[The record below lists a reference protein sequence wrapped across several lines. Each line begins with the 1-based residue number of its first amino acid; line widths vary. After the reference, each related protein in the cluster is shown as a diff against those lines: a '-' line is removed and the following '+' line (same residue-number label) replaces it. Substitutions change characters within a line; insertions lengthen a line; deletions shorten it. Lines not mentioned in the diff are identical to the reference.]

1 MSNNFIDVTA
11 IGNAIVDVL
20 AQCNDEFLK
29 EHDIIKSS
37 MNLIDEDRSKFLFE
51 NIKLPKVISGGSAA
65 NTAVGLA
72 SLGSTTAFIG
82 KVKNDE
88 LGNIFKKDIEDI
100 GVSFETPFTEVGPRT
115 ASSTILI
122 TPDAERSMNTFLGAC
137 VNLNINDIDENLIN
151 KSKIVYLEGYL
162 FDPPKAK
169 EAFIKAAK
177 VAKSKNNLVAITLS
191 DSFCVERHR
200 DDFILFIKD
209 YADILFCNEDEIK
222 SLYECD
228 LKNAKQK
235 VEEMG
240 KETVITLGS
249 KGSTV
254 YRKDEWTN
262 VIASKPKAVIDTT
275 GAGDLFAAG
284 YLHGICLNLNAES
297 CSKIGSIAASEIIS
311 QVGPRPFES
320 LKNLINDFN

>member
-1 MSNNFIDVTA
+1 MSINSIDVTA

-20 AQCNDEFLK
+20 AQCDDEFLN
-29 EHDIIKSS
+29 ENNITKSS
-37 MNLIDEDRSKFLFE
+37 MNLIDEERSKFLFD
-51 NIKLPKVISGGSAA
+51 NINSPKVISGGSAA

-72 SLGSTTAFIG
+72 SLGSTAAFIG

-88 LGNIFKKDIEDI
+88 LGNTFKRDIEEV
-100 GVSFETPFTEVGPRT
+100 GVSFDTPLNENGPRT

-137 VNLNINDIDENLIN
+137 VNLDAQDIDENLIK
-151 KSKIVYLEGYL
+151 KSKLVYLEGYL
-162 FDPPKAK
+162 FDPPQAK
-169 EAFIKAAK
+169 EAFRKAAK
-177 VAKSKNNLVAITLS
+177 VAKDENNLVAITLS

-200 DDFILFIKD
+200 DDFITFIKNF
-209 YADILFCNEDEIK
+209 ADILFCNEDEIK

-228 LKNAKQK
+228 LESAKQK

-249 KGSTV
+249 NGSTV
-254 YRKDEWTN
+254 FRNNEWTN
-262 VIASKPKAVIDTT
+262 VEAYKPKAVIDTT

-284 YLHGICLNLNAES
+284 YLHGTCLNLDAEN
-297 CSKIGSIAASEIIS
+297 CSKIGSIVASEIIS
-311 QVGPRPFES
+311 HVGPRPTQS
-320 LKNLINDFN
+320 LKNLIKDI